1 MDAIAWQLLL
11 LELAL
16 VVALAVLSAGE
27 AAINIV
33 RRPGV
38 ADELDERGRRGRRA
52 GAIGR
57 RAGYYLA
64 AIQVAEFLITF
75 TYAGI
80 AAAFI
85 APRLSA
91 LLAFFLRID
100 TTAIF
105 TDVSAVAV
113 TVAVLSL
120 IAVLFGLFV
129 PRAIAA
135 RHAQGT
141 LLMLAF
147 PLELITWI
155 TRPIVTVLFRVTQ
168 VIVRPFG
175 GTAPQPGIVTEDQIR
190 ALIETGQAQGVLER
204 KEQEM
209 ISSIFEMGDKTVAD
223 VMVPRTDI
231 VGLDVTTTA
240 QELLDR
246 ITTVGHSRIPVY
258 EGSADNIIGIL
269 YVKDVFRRIARG
281 DRELE
286 LRQFLRPAV
295 FVPETKKVDALLRE
309 MQKGKVHI
317 AIVVDEYGGT
327 AGLVTIEDL
336 VEEIVGEIRD
346 EYDVEHELVLP
357 VSENE
362 ALMDA
367 RIPFEEVRE
376 TFGLE
381 VRPTEAYD
389 TLGGFVTA
397 QLGRFPRQGESFEAA
412 GARFVVETIEGKRI
426 RRVRVTRLQPSAE
439 PA

>member
-16 VVALAVLSAGE
+16 VSVLAILSAGE

-33 RRPGV
+33 RRPGM
-38 ADELDERGRRGRRA
+38 ADELEVRGRRGKRA

-64 AIQVAEFLITF
+64 SIQVAEFLIVF

-91 LLAFFLRID
+91 LLAFFLGID

-135 RHAQGT
+135 RHAHGT
-141 LLMLAF
+141 LLLLAF
-147 PLELITWI
+147 PLELITWV
-155 TRPIVTVLFRVTQ
+155 TRPIVT
-168 VIVRPFG
+168 
-175 GTAPQPGIVTEDQIR
+175 APQPGVVTEDQIR

-281 DRELE
+281 DRQLE

-295 FVPETKKVDALLRE
+295 FVPETKKVDELLRE

-381 VRPTEAYD
+381 VRPTEAYE

>member
-1 MDAIAWQLLL
+1 MDAIAWELLL

-16 VVALAVLSAGE
+16 VGVLAVLSASE
-27 AAINIV
+27 AAINIA

-38 ADELDERGRRGRRA
+38 ADELATRGRRGQRA

-64 AIQVAEFLITF
+64 AIQVAEFLIVF

-91 LLAFFLRID
+91 LLAFFLGID

-120 IAVLFGLFV
+120 IALLFGLFV

-141 LLMLAF
+141 LLLLFF
-147 PLELITWI
+147 PLELITWL
-155 TRPIVTVLFRVTQ
+155 TRPVVTVLFRVTQ

-175 GTAPQPGIVTEDQIR
+175 GTAPQPGVVTEDQIR

-209 ISSIFEMGDKTVAD
+209 ISSIFEMGEKTVAE

-231 VGLDVTTTA
+231 VGLDVETSP

-281 DRELE
+281 DRQHE

-295 FVPETKKVDALLRE
+295 FVPETKKVDELLRQ
-309 MQKGKVHI
+309 MQKDKVHI

-367 RIPFEEVRE
+367 RVPFEDVRE

-381 VRPTEAYD
+381 VEPTEAYD

-426 RRVRVTRLQPSAE
+426 RRVRVTRLQPSPE

>member
-16 VVALAVLSAGE
+16 VALLAVLSAGE

-33 RRPGV
+33 RRPGM
-38 ADELDERGRRGRRA
+38 ADELEERGRRGKRA

-105 TDVSAVAV
+105 TDVSAVGV

-141 LLMLAF
+141 LLLLAF

-155 TRPIVTVLFRVTQ
+155 TRPIVTLLFRATQ

-175 GTAPQPGIVTEDQIR
+175 GTAPQPGVVTEDQIR

-231 VGLDVTTTA
+231 VGLDVNTTA

-281 DRELE
+281 NRDLE

-367 RIPFEEVRE
+367 RIPFEDVRE

-412 GARFVVETIEGKRI
+412 GARFVVETIDGKRI

>member
-1 MDAIAWQLLL
+1 MDAVGLQLLL
-11 LELAL
+11 LELIL
-16 VVALAVLSAGE
+16 VLLLAVLSASE
-27 AAINIV
+27 AAINIA

-38 ADELDERGRRGRRA
+38 ADELATRGLRGQRA
-52 GAIGR
+52 GSIGR

-64 AIQVAEFLITF
+64 AIQVAEFLIVF

-91 LLAFFLRID
+91 LLAFFLGID

-141 LLMLAF
+141 LLLLAF
-147 PLELITWI
+147 PLEIITWL
-155 TRPIVTVLFRVTQ
+155 TRPVVTLLFRATQ

-175 GTAPQPGIVTEDQIR
+175 GTAPQPGVVTEDQIR

-204 KEQEM
+204 NEQEM
-209 ISSIFEMGDKTVAD
+209 ISSIFELGEKTVAE

-231 VGLDVTTTA
+231 VGLDVETSP

-246 ITTVGHSRIPVY
+246 ITTVGHSRIPVH
-258 EGSADNIIGIL
+258 EGSADNITGIL

-281 DRELE
+281 DRQLA

-295 FVPETKKVDALLRE
+295 FVPETKKVDELLRQ
-309 MQKGKVHI
+309 MQKDKVHI

-357 VSENE
+357 VSHSE

-367 RIPFEEVRE
+367 RVPFEDVRE
-376 TFGLE
+376 TFALE
-381 VRPTEAYD
+381 VEPNEAYD

-412 GARFVVETIEGKRI
+412 GARFVIETVEGKRI
-426 RRVRVTRLQPSAE
+426 RRVRVTRLQPTPE

>member
-1 MDAIAWQLLL
+1 M
-11 LELAL
+11 
-16 VVALAVLSAGE
+16 
-27 AAINIV
+27 
-33 RRPGV
+33 
-38 ADELDERGRRGRRA
+38 
-52 GAIGR
+52 
-57 RAGYYLA
+57 
-64 AIQVAEFLITF
+64 
-75 TYAGI
+75 
-80 AAAFI
+80 
-85 APRLSA
+85 
-91 LLAFFLRID
+91 
-100 TTAIF
+100 
-105 TDVSAVAV
+105 

-120 IAVLFGLFV
+120 IAVLLGLFV

-141 LLMLAF
+141 LLLLAF
-147 PLELITWI
+147 PLELITWL
-155 TRPIVTVLFRVTQ
+155 TRPVVTVLFRVTQ

-175 GTAPQPGIVTEDQIR
+175 GTAPQPGVVTEEQIR

-209 ISSIFEMGDKTVAD
+209 ISSIFELGEKTVAE

-231 VGLDVTTTA
+231 VGLDVETSP

-281 DRELE
+281 DRQLE

-309 MQKGKVHI
+309 MQKDKVHI

-327 AGLVTIEDL
+327 AGLVTIEDA

-357 VSENE
+357 VSEHE

-367 RIPFEEVRE
+367 RIPFEDVRE
-376 TFGLE
+376 TFALE
-381 VRPTEAYD
+381 VAPTEAYD

>member
-1 MDAIAWQLLL
+1 MDSAAWQLFL

-16 VVALAVLSAGE
+16 VAVLAVLSASE
-27 AAINIV
+27 AAINIA

-38 ADELDERGRRGRRA
+38 IEELTLRGRRGQRA
-52 GAIGR
+52 SAIGR

-64 AIQVAEFLITF
+64 AIQVAEFLLVF

-91 LLAFFLRID
+91 LLAFFLGID
-100 TTAIF
+100 TTAVF

-141 LLMLAF
+141 LLLLAF
-147 PLELITWI
+147 PLELITWL

-175 GTAPQPGIVTEDQIR
+175 GTAPQPGVVTEDQIR

-204 KEQEM
+204 TEQEM
-209 ISSIFEMGDKTVAD
+209 ISSIFELGEKTVAE

-231 VGLDVTTTA
+231 VGLDVETSA

-281 DRELE
+281 DRQLA

-309 MQKGKVHI
+309 MQRDKVHI

-357 VSENE
+357 VSETE

-367 RIPFEEVRE
+367 RIPFEDVRE

-381 VRPTEAYD
+381 VEPTEAYD

-426 RRVRVTRLQPSAE
+426 RRVRVTRLQPSPE

>member
-1 MDAIAWQLLL
+1 MDSIAWQLLL

-16 VVALAVLSAGE
+16 VVVLAVLSASE
-27 AAINIV
+27 AAINIA

-38 ADELDERGRRGRRA
+38 ADELEQRGRRGHRA

-141 LLMLAF
+141 LLLLAF
-147 PLELITWI
+147 PLELITWL
-155 TRPIVTVLFRVTQ
+155 TRPVVTVLFRVTQ

-175 GTAPQPGIVTEDQIR
+175 GTAPQPGVVTEDQIR

-204 KEQEM
+204 TEQEM
-209 ISSIFEMGDKTVAD
+209 ISSIFEMGEKTVAE

-231 VGLDVTTTA
+231 VGLDVDTSP

-258 EGSADNIIGIL
+258 EGSADKILGVL

-281 DRELE
+281 DRQLD

-309 MQKGKVHI
+309 MQKNKIHI

-346 EYDVEHELVLP
+346 EYDVEHEVVLP

-367 RIPFEEVRE
+367 RIPFEDVRE
-376 TFGLE
+376 TFALE
-381 VRPTEAYD
+381 VEPTEAYD

-412 GARFVVETIEGKRI
+412 GARFVVETVEGKRI

>member
-16 VVALAVLSAGE
+16 VVILAVLSAGE

-52 GAIGR
+52 SAIGR

-141 LLMLAF
+141 LLLLAF
-147 PLELITWI
+147 PLELITWV
-155 TRPIVTVLFRVTQ
+155 TRPVVTLLFRVTQ

-175 GTAPQPGIVTEDQIR
+175 GTAPQPGVVTEDQIR

-231 VGLDVTTTA
+231 VGLDVNTTA

-281 DRELE
+281 DRNLE

-367 RIPFEEVRE
+367 RIPFEDVRE

-426 RRVRVTRLQPSAE
+426 RRVRVTRFQPSVESA
-439 PA
+439 

>member
-16 VVALAVLSAGE
+16 VALLAVLSATE
-27 AAINIV
+27 AAISIV

-38 ADELDERGRRGRRA
+38 VDELDMRGRRGKRA

-91 LLAFFLRID
+91 LLAFFLGID
-100 TTAIF
+100 TTAVF

-120 IAVLFGLFV
+120 VAVLFGLFV

-141 LLMLAF
+141 LLLLAF
-147 PLELITWI
+147 PLELVTWL

-175 GTAPQPGIVTEDQIR
+175 GTAPQPGVVTEDQIR

-209 ISSIFEMGDKTVAD
+209 ISSIFEMGDKTVAE

-231 VGLDVTTTA
+231 VGLDVDTSP

-258 EGSADNIIGIL
+258 EGSADNIVGIL

-281 DRELE
+281 DRQLE

-367 RIPFEEVRE
+367 RIPFEDVRE

-426 RRVRVTRLQPSAE
+426 RRVRVTRLQPSPE

>member
-16 VVALAVLSAGE
+16 VVLLAVLSAGE

-33 RRPGV
+33 RRPGM
-38 ADELDERGRRGRRA
+38 AEELDVRGRRGKRA

-64 AIQVAEFLITF
+64 SIQVAEFLIVF

-91 LLAFFLRID
+91 LLAFFLGID

-141 LLMLAF
+141 LLLLAF

-155 TRPIVTVLFRVTQ
+155 TRPIVTVLFRLTQ

-175 GTAPQPGIVTEDQIR
+175 GTAPQPGVVTEDQIR

-231 VGLDVTTTA
+231 VGLDVNTTA

-281 DRELE
+281 DRQLE

-295 FVPETKKVDALLRE
+295 FVPETKKVDELLRE

-381 VRPTEAYD
+381 VRPTEAYE

-412 GARFVVETIEGKRI
+412 GARFVVETIDGKRI
-426 RRVRVTRLQPSAE
+426 RRVRVTRLQPSPE

>member
-1 MDAIAWQLLL
+1 MDASAWQLLL

-16 VVALAVLSAGE
+16 VVGLAVLSAGE
-27 AAINIV
+27 AAINIA

-38 ADELDERGRRGRRA
+38 IDELAVRGRRGHRA
-52 GAIGR
+52 SAIGR

-64 AIQVAEFLITF
+64 AIQVAEFLIVF

-100 TTAIF
+100 TTAVF

-120 IAVLFGLFV
+120 IAVLLGLFV

-141 LLMLAF
+141 LLLLAF

-155 TRPIVTVLFRVTQ
+155 TRPVVTVLFRVTQ

-175 GTAPQPGIVTEDQIR
+175 GTAPQPGVVTEEQIR

-209 ISSIFEMGDKTVAD
+209 ISSIFELGEKTVAE

-231 VGLDVTTTA
+231 VGLDVETSA

-281 DRELE
+281 DRQLE

-309 MQKGKVHI
+309 MQKDKVHI

-327 AGLVTIEDL
+327 AGLVTIEDA

-357 VSENE
+357 VSEHE

-367 RIPFEEVRE
+367 RIPFEDVRE
-376 TFGLE
+376 TFALE
-381 VRPTEAYD
+381 VEPTEAYD

>member
-1 MDAIAWQLLL
+1 MDAVGLQLLL
-11 LELAL
+11 LELVL
-16 VVALAVLSAGE
+16 VLLLAVLSASE
-27 AAINIV
+27 AAINIA

-38 ADELDERGRRGRRA
+38 ADELATRGRRGQRA

-64 AIQVAEFLITF
+64 AIQVAEFLIVF
-75 TYAGI
+75 AYAGI

-91 LLAFFLRID
+91 LLSVLLGID
-100 TTAIF
+100 TTGMF

-113 TVAVLSL
+113 SVSALSL
-120 IAVLFGLFV
+120 VAVLFGLFV

-141 LLMLAF
+141 LLLLAF
-147 PLELITWI
+147 PLEVITWI
-155 TRPIVTVLFRVTQ
+155 TRPIVTLLFRATQ
-168 VIVRPFG
+168 VIVKPFG
-175 GTAPQPGIVTEDQIR
+175 GTAPQPGVVTEDQIR

-204 KEQEM
+204 NEQEM
-209 ISSIFEMGDKTVAD
+209 ISSIFELGEKTVAE

-231 VGLDVTTTA
+231 VGLDVETSP

-246 ITTVGHSRIPVY
+246 ITTVGHSRIPVH

-281 DRELE
+281 DRQLE
-286 LRQFLRPAV
+286 LRRFLRPAV
-295 FVPETKKVDALLRE
+295 FVPETKKVDELLRQ
-309 MQKGKVHI
+309 MQKDKIHI

-357 VSENE
+357 VSHSE

-367 RIPFEEVRE
+367 RVPFEDVRE
-376 TFGLE
+376 TFALE
-381 VRPTEAYD
+381 VQPTEAYD

-412 GARFVVETIEGKRI
+412 GARFVVETVEGRRI
-426 RRVRVTRLQPSAE
+426 RRVRVTRLQPTPE

>member
-1 MDAIAWQLLL
+1 MDAVGLQLLL
-11 LELAL
+11 LELVL
-16 VVALAVLSAGE
+16 VLLLAVLSASE
-27 AAINIV
+27 AAINIA

-38 ADELDERGRRGRRA
+38 ADELATRGRRGQRA

-64 AIQVAEFLITF
+64 AIQVAEFLIVF
-75 TYAGI
+75 AYAGI

-91 LLAFFLRID
+91 LLSVLLGID
-100 TTAIF
+100 TTGMF

-113 TVAVLSL
+113 SVSALSL
-120 IAVLFGLFV
+120 VAVLFGLFV

-141 LLMLAF
+141 LLLLAF
-147 PLELITWI
+147 PLEIITWI
-155 TRPIVTVLFRVTQ
+155 TRPIVTLLFRATQ
-168 VIVRPFG
+168 VIVKPFG
-175 GTAPQPGIVTEDQIR
+175 GTAPQPGVVTEDQIR

-204 KEQEM
+204 NEQEM
-209 ISSIFEMGDKTVAD
+209 ISSIFELGEKTVAE

-231 VGLDVTTTA
+231 VGLDVETSP

-281 DRELE
+281 DRQLE
-286 LRQFLRPAV
+286 LRRFLRPAV
-295 FVPETKKVDALLRE
+295 FVPETKKVDELLRQ
-309 MQKGKVHI
+309 MQKDKIHI

-357 VSENE
+357 VSHSE

-367 RIPFEEVRE
+367 RVPFEDVRE
-376 TFGLE
+376 TFALE
-381 VRPTEAYD
+381 VQPTEAYD

-412 GARFVVETIEGKRI
+412 GARFVVETVEGRRI
-426 RRVRVTRLQPSAE
+426 RRVRVTRLQPTPE